1 MSTQYNLVADQYDLS
16 FQLAPYRLYVEA
28 YSVLELL
35 GDVSGKS
42 VLDLATGTGFYARVV
57 RKAGAS
63 KVVAVDIAGDMVQIG
78 RMAEENEPL
87 GIEYHT
93 QDIMQFSSDEPFD
106 IGLAVYLLH
115 YAPSKEALAMM
126 CQAIAQNIQ
135 SGGRFITYILN
146 PNLAR
151 DPNYYQEYGLN
162 VNFQSHTPSDGEPVP
177 FSISLGGMTT
187 PEIMAYRWDKET
199 IDNILQNA
207 GFDDVEWV
215 MPTLSAE
222 GERQHGADYY
232 ATYMQQPHAVLLTC
246 VKK

>member
-57 RKAGAS
+57 RKVGAS
-63 KVVAVDIAGDMVQIG
+63 RVVAVDIAGDMVQIG

-93 QDIMQFSSDEPFD
+93 QDIMQFSADEPFD

-115 YAPSKEALAMM
+115 YAPSKEVLAMM
-126 CQAIAQNIQ
+126 CRAIAKNIQ

-151 DPNYYQEYGLN
+151 VPNYYQEYGLN
-162 VNFQSHTPSDGEPVP
+162 VNFQSQTPYDGEPVP
-177 FSISLGGMTT
+177 FSVTLGGMTT

-199 IDNILQNA
+199 INSILRDA
-207 GFDDVEWV
+207 GFDDIQWVE
-215 MPTLSAE
+215 PKLSPE
-222 GERQHGADYY
+222 GVALQGADYY
-232 ATYMQQPHAVLLTC
+232 ATYMKQPHAVLLTC

>member
-1 MSTQYNLVADQYDLS
+1 MSTQYNLIADQYDLS

-42 VLDLATGTGFYARVV
+42 ILDLATGTGFYARVV
-57 RKAGAS
+57 RKASAAR
-63 KVVAVDIAGDMVQIG
+63 VVAVDIAGDMVQIG

-93 QDIMQFSSDEPFD
+93 QDIMHFNTDEPFD

-126 CQAIAQNIQ
+126 CRAIAQNIQ

-151 DPNYYQEYGLN
+151 IPNYYQEYGLN
-162 VNFQSHTPSDGEPVP
+162 INFQSQTPYDGEPVP

-199 IDNILQNA
+199 LNSILRDA
-207 GFDDVEWV
+207 GFDDIQWVE
-215 MPTLSAE
+215 PTLSSE
-222 GERQHGADYY
+222 GVALQGADYY